1 MRRTV
6 LIGMLM
12 LAACNQ
18 PATNPAVPDGDGVIC
33 PEHRNGTRYTAEF
46 IDPGKTYIARSGNYW
61 FRTNADFPAGTKVT
75 LKLENLPSVG
85 TINYDVYYSSDANA
99 FISGFF
105 QAKDPGG
112 IPSNA
117 SVSDVADT
125 SGAYFIELEH
135 LDYEVQRNGC
145 ATFQVTLLAQ

>member
-18 PATNPAVPDGDGVIC
+18 PATNPAVPDGDGAIC

-61 FRTNADFPAGTKVT
+61 FRTYADFPAGTKVT
-75 LKLENLPSVG
+75 LRLENLPSVG
-85 TINYDVYYSSDANA
+85 TINYDVYYGIDALP
-99 FISGFF
+99 FIAGNF
-105 QAKDPGG
+105 KEDNPEG
-112 IPSNA
+112 IPA
-117 SVSDVADT
+117 SATVSDVAET
-125 SGAYFIELEH
+125 AGAYFVELEH
-135 LDYEVQRNGC
+135 LDYRVRENGC
-145 ATFQVTLLAQ
+145 ATYQFTLLTQ